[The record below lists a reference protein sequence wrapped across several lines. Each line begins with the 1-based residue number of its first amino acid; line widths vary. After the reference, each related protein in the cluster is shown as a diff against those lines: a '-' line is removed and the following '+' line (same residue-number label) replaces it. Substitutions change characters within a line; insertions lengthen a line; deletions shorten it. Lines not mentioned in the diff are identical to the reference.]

1 MEIFLFICYNFNM
14 INLENTFLQRMHNIL
29 GNEYGEFLSS
39 LDKNEQKGIFINNHK
54 INTKKFEE
62 IVDFPISPVPYEK
75 SGFYIDNI
83 KLGRH
88 PLHHAGAFYVQ
99 DPSAMFTVNALNFK
113 GDEMV
118 LDMCA
123 SPGGKSI
130 QIANRI
136 PNGILI
142 SNEIVKS
149 RAQILYS
156 NVERMGLDN
165 VLITNEEPKNI
176 ALAYAGEIDVCL
188 VDAPCSGEGMFRRG
202 EEITK
207 SWNANL
213 PKMCSI
219 RQLEIL
225 EEANKCLK
233 KNGYLIYS
241 TCTYSIEENEDVVR
255 AFMAKH
261 DYELIN
267 IEYPFSRGVGL
278 NETVR
283 LYPHKVKGEGQFVA
297 LMKKLEKNNLCS
309 NDRLNLKEN
318 KNIEN
323 FLKKITN
330 FNKKVYN
337 YKNFSFIIKDL
348 NIVKKDINYLSIGVL
363 IGVDKKNYID
373 INHYLFSAFGAE
385 FKNHI
390 EFEYND
396 PNVLKYLRGETI
408 DVSGDEGFGAIIVSG
423 CPLGGYKISNGKFK
437 NLYPKGLRN
446 FN

>member
-1 MEIFLFICYNFNM
+1 M

-213 PKMCSI
+213 HKMCSI

-233 KNGYLIYS
+233 ENGHLIYS

>member
-1 MEIFLFICYNFNM
+1 M

-29 GNEYGEFLSS
+29 GNEYVEFLSS

-233 KNGYLIYS
+233 ENGYLIYS

-278 NETVR
+278 NEAVR

-348 NIVKKDINYLSIGVL
+348 NMVKKDINYLSIGVL

-373 INHYLFSAFGAE
+373 INHYLFSAFGTE

-408 DVSGDEGFGAIIVSG
+408 DVSGDEGYGAIIVSG

>member
-1 MEIFLFICYNFNM
+1 M

-54 INTKKFEE
+54 INTEKFEE

-207 SWNANL
+207 SWNVNL

-233 KNGYLIYS
+233 ENGYLIYS

-318 KNIEN
+318 KKIKN

-348 NIVKKDINYLSIGVL
+348 NMVKKDINYLSIGVL

-396 PNVLKYLRGETI
+396 PNVLKYLRGEMI
-408 DVSGDEGFGAIIVSG
+408 DVSGDEGYGAIIVSG

>member
-233 KNGYLIYS
+233 ENGYLIYS

>member
-1 MEIFLFICYNFNM
+1 M

-233 KNGYLIYS
+233 ENGYLIYS

-348 NIVKKDINYLSIGVL
+348 NMVKKDINYLSIGVL

-408 DVSGDEGFGAIIVSG
+408 DVSGDEGYGAIIVSG

>member
-233 KNGYLIYS
+233 ENGYLIYS

-323 FLKKITN
+323 FFKKITN

-385 FKNHI
+385 FKNQI

-408 DVSGDEGFGAIIVSG
+408 DVSGDEGYGAIIVSG